1 MIYFIM
7 QLHFWAY
14 THSKFVDS
22 YVIPLL
28 FGALVGLC
36 VSSLLV

>member
-1 MIYFIM
+1 MVYLLM
-7 QLHFWAY
+7 QLHFYLY

-36 VSSLLV
+36 VAFLLV